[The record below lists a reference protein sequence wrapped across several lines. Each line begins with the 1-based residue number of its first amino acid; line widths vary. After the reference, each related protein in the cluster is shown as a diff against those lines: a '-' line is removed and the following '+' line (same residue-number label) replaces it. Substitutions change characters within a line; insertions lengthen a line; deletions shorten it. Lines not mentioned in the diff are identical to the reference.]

1 MVPRDFEVRPSLQVG
16 VWNWNA
22 TDPIDILRAA
32 LVHAETFGVSERR
45 SPYIRHQT
53 VPGGRELLLELH
65 LHTVVIGNS
74 DIVLELH
81 GVVPR
86 KRAIGGNAAVYS
98 IGRAVHVADRESEMV
113 GIVANVGQFEDGFVG
128 DHELEADV
136 PL

>member
-1 MVPRDFEVRPSLQVG
+1 MVPRDFEVRPSLQVR

-32 LVHAETFGVSERR
+32 LVHTEAFGVGERG
-45 SPYIRHQT
+45 SPDIRHQA
-53 VPGGRELLLELH
+53 VPGRRELLLELH

-86 KRAIGGNAAVYS
+86 KRAISGNAAVYS
-98 IGRAVHVADRESEMV
+98 IGRAVDVADRESEMV
-113 GIVANVGQFEDGFVG
+113 GVVADI
-128 DHELEADV
+128 
-136 PL
+136 